1 MTRRRG
7 VGKAGI
13 GRGAENT
20 SLRWPS
26 VRCTALRPDNLGKNC
41 SNAHR
46 ALASGSRP
54 QPRRQCPLDRVL
66 LYVRREHGHKR
77 AVRRIV
83 SVRNDLLVDHAQRGE
98 KDGPKR
104 CDEPKSASFI
114 CSMNG
119 SSSPQRPGASGR
131 VDDGRRS
138 NSGAG
143 LERIRTDTVVKLNC
157 LSPKRHPQQ
166 TPPTIPERLSCA
178 TRSFVRSSLLQ

>member
-1 MTRRRG
+1 MTNDPPE
-7 VGKAGI
+7 
-13 GRGAENT
+13 GRGEGRYW
-20 SLRWPS
+20 SR
-26 VRCTALRPDNLGKNC
+26 G

-119 SSSPQRPGASGR
+119 SSSPPKAVGL
-131 VDDGRRS
+131 RS
-138 NSGAG
+138 
-143 LERIRTDTVVKLNC
+143 R
-157 LSPKRHPQQ
+157 
-166 TPPTIPERLSCA
+166 
-178 TRSFVRSSLLQ
+178 